1 MSTYLVKLSLAL
13 LFSVMFI
20 IGCAQKSEEKMNTED
35 TGGKKVTKRVGMVIG
50 IKPEVIEEYKKLHAD
65 DNPGVRDLLEIANFA
80 NFSIFIHQFDDG
92 NYYLF
97 GYYEYT
103 GTDFE
108 KDMAEIAKKERNI
121 EWLKVCDPMQ
131 IPFEGQ
137 NGWSEMEQV
146 YYLK

>member
-1 MSTYLVKLSLAL
+1 MKVPYLRIILSLFL
-13 LFSVMFI
+13 IFI
-20 IGCAQKSEEKMNTED
+20 FAASCTNSDSQEVQEVKMKEN
-35 TGGKKVTKRVGMVIG
+35 KVTKRVGMVIG
-50 IKPEVIEEYKKLHAD
+50 IKPEVIDEYKRLHAD
-65 DNPGVRDLLEIANFA
+65 DNPGVRDLLKEANFA

-92 NYYLF
+92 KYYLF

-103 GTDFE
+103 GENFDQ
-108 KDMAEIAKKERNI
+108 DMADLAKKERNI

-137 NGWSEMEQV
+137 SGWSEMEQV

>member
-1 MSTYLVKLSLAL
+1 MKFSLLIPIL
-13 LFSVMFI
+13 LFLFI
-20 IGCAQKSEEKMNTED
+20 ACTSPKTENIQTED
-35 TGGKKVTKRVGMVIG
+35 KAVKRIGMVIG
-50 IKPEVIEEYKKLHAD
+50 IKPEVIEEYKRLHD
-65 DNPGVRDLLEIANFA
+65 DSNPGVRDLLSVANME

-103 GTDFE
+103 GNDFE
-108 KDMAEIAKKERNI
+108 ADMAKLAKEERNI

-137 NGWSEMEQV
+137 NSWSVMEQV
-146 YYLK
+146 YYNK

>member
-1 MSTYLVKLSLAL
+1 MKGLYLKIVTSFLLIFIFAAGCTNSDSKEGQEVK
-13 LFSVMFI
+13 M
-20 IGCAQKSEEKMNTED
+20 QEN
-35 TGGKKVTKRVGMVIG
+35 KVTKRVGMVIG
-50 IKPEVIEEYKKLHAD
+50 IKPEAIEEYKRLHAD
-65 DNPGVRDLLEIANFA
+65 DNPGVRDLLKEANFA

-103 GTDFE
+103 GENFDQ
-108 KDMAEIAKKERNI
+108 DMADLAKKERNI

-137 NGWSEMEQV
+137 SSWSEMEQV
-146 YYLK
+146 YYLD